1 MDGFRHSDLSPHQS
15 LWATAST
22 ANVTFCQCFDPYG
35 FATGIRLITGQK
47 YWVSF
52 RRKINAS
59 SNDMNGD
66 LRSIQ
71 TSVLQGKGFSWISK
85 GLPDHFDAEA
95 LLLEEGMA
103 M

>member
-1 MDGFRHSDLSPHQS
+1 MGGFNHPDVSPHQP

-22 ANVTFCQCFDPYG
+22 ANATFCQCFDPYG
-35 FATGIRLITGQK
+35 FATGNRLITGQK
-47 YWVSF
+47 YWASF
-52 RRKINAS
+52 RRK
-59 SNDMNGD
+59 SNTSDHNINGD

-71 TSVLQGKGFSWISK
+71 TYGLQGKGFSWISED
-85 GLPDHFDAEA
+85 LSDYFEAEA